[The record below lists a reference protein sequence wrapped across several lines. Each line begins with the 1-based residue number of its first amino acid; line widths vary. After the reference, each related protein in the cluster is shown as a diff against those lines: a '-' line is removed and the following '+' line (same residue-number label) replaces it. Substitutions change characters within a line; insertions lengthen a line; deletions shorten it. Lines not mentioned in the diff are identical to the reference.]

1 MAPVY
6 VGRSEALPAASHET
20 LMLATKSQR
29 AKMKAKGATAPRNG
43 SETFKKLLWSWDSL
57 WRLSFQIK
65 VLAGCGL

>member
-57 WRLSFQIK
+57 
-65 VLAGCGL
+65 